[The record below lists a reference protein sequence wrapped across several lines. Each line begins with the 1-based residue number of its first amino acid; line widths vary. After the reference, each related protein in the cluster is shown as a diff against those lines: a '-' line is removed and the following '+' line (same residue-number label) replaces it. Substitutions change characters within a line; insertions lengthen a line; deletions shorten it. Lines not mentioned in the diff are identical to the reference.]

1 MRILWSVTVVFLL
14 KIQLLFAGG
23 DGTCSPFISKA
34 IEISDTFT
42 SAIDSMQSD
51 CIRSLS
57 LHAVIQSNQPYTDFA
72 NALYEIYSHCAKS
85 ESDLFV
91 DMYDELHNL
100 IDPSNIHNGDT
111 VGDYLSG
118 STDTTRF
125 PFLCVAENIES
136 ALDLLA
142 IFDKELTDASNMHLK
157 HHQMP
162 KEDSIES

>member
-1 MRILWSVTVVFLL
+1 MS
-14 KIQLLFAGG
+14 AGG
-23 DGTCSPFISKA
+23 DGICSPFISKA

-42 SAIDSMQSD
+42 SSIDSMQNS

-57 LHAVIQSNQPYTDFA
+57 LYSVTQSNQPYTDFA
-72 NALYEIYSHCAKS
+72 NALYEIYSQCAKS

-91 DMYDELHNL
+91 DMYDELHTL
-100 IDPSNIHNGDT
+100 IDPYNIYNGDS

-118 STDTTRF
+118 STDTNLF
-125 PFLCVAENIES
+125 PFSCVADNVEI

-142 IFDKELTDASNMHLK
+142 TFDKELTDASNMHLK
-157 HHQMP
+157 DHQMP